1 LPPPLALALCSIFVV
16 FLLRL
21 ERKQA
26 PDVTRALWIPTIWM
40 LYIGSKPLGAW
51 LQQPSESLEAG
62 SPLDRL
68 FLIILMSAAL
78 IVLFKRG
85 FDWAGTIREN
95 AWLVLLI
102 MFMLI
107 SVVWSDIPGIS
118 FKRWIKEFQ
127 AVLIA
132 FVVLSEPSARRAME
146 SILRRTTY
154 VLIPFSLL
162 LIKYFPIYG
171 VEYGRWSGSRY
182 WIGVTLQKN
191 GLARLCIIS
200 AVFLIWSL
208 LRRWKGDSVSVWK
221 YQTHTEIF
229 LLLLTLYL
237 LGGPQQSLFYSATA
251 TYAFAMSIIVCS
263 WVYFMMKSGRKVGAS
278 SLTAIIS
285 VIILFGIVT
294 VFIGGTSIEFFA
306 SSAGRDATLTGR
318 TEVWA
323 SLLPVVMENPLVG
336 KGFGGFWT
344 PRTRDLFQISEA
356 HSGYLEIL
364 LGLGIIGILLVSMV
378 LLSSCRKAHQEL
390 SHDFYWGLLWISY
403 IIVSVVHNI
412 GESSI
417 NSFTS
422 QLTAVIL
429 FLLVSSTQLFRG
441 SNDSHRP

>member
-1 LPPPLALALCSIFVV
+1 
-16 FLLRL
+16 
-21 ERKQA
+21 
-26 PDVTRALWIPTIWM
+26 M

-208 LRRWKGDSVSVWK
+208 LRRWKGDS
-221 YQTHTEIF
+221 
-229 LLLLTLYL
+229 
-237 LGGPQQSLFYSATA
+237 A
-251 TYAFAMSIIVCS
+251 
-263 WVYFMMKSGRKVGAS
+263 
-278 SLTAIIS
+278 
-285 VIILFGIVT
+285 
-294 VFIGGTSIEFFA
+294 
-306 SSAGRDATLTGR
+306 
-318 TEVWA
+318 
-323 SLLPVVMENPLVG
+323 
-336 KGFGGFWT
+336 
-344 PRTRDLFQISEA
+344 
-356 HSGYLEIL
+356 
-364 LGLGIIGILLVSMV
+364 
-378 LLSSCRKAHQEL
+378 
-390 SHDFYWGLLWISY
+390 
-403 IIVSVVHNI
+403 
-412 GESSI
+412 
-417 NSFTS
+417 
-422 QLTAVIL
+422 
-429 FLLVSSTQLFRG
+429 
-441 SNDSHRP
+441 